1 MRKLNVYL
9 KYIPTE
15 PIMLGTLVETNDK
28 KFLFE
33 YDSKYLESGYNIS
46 PFKLSFTGGLQGNKD
61 NYPRESFGVFS
72 DSLPDGW
79 GVLLMDRFFRK
90 TNRNLR
96 DVTIIDRLAYI
107 GKRGMGAL
115 AYEPAENISHSES
128 DLLDLHE
135 LSENSMEI
143 LQGKPCEVLPA
154 MAGAG
159 GSPGGARPKIL
170 AGFDGKTL
178 ISGECE
184 LPDNFDHWIIKFRS
198 ENDFKDAGKIEYAY
212 AQMAKDA
219 GLNISDFRLFEDSH
233 GNSYFGTKRF
243 DRINGKNKRLHAHT
257 LSNLIHADFRI
268 PSLDYEILL
277 KVCSRLTGNYSD
289 VKMCFKLMIFN
300 ILAHNRDDHGKNF
313 SFLMDSTGNWSFAPV
328 YDLIFSYGPGGEH
341 SCTIAGEG
349 RNPIMKDIMKLAE
362 LADISPK
369 DVDDIV
375 NDVQCS
381 LGNWE
386 SLASSL
392 NIRKADIAQINKSLN
407 PILIP

>member
-1 MRKLNVYL
+1 MRKLNVFL
-9 KYIPTE
+9 KYTPAE
-15 PIMLGTLVETNDK
+15 PVMVGTLVETNDR

-33 YDSKYLESGYNIS
+33 YDSKYLESGHNIS
-46 PFKLSFTGGLQGNKD
+46 PFKLDFSAGLQENKD
-61 NYPRESFGVFS
+61 SYPREGFGVFN

-79 GVLLMDRFFRK
+79 GLLLMDRFFRK
-90 TNRNLR
+90 SSRNIR
-96 DVTIIDRLAYI
+96 EISIIDRLAYI
-107 GKRGMGAL
+107 GGRGMGAL
-115 AYEPAENISHSES
+115 AYEPAEKISSSGS
-128 DLLDLHE
+128 DLLNLHE
-135 LSENSMEI
+135 LAKNSLEI

-170 AGFDGKTL
+170 AGFNGETL

-184 LPDNFDHWIIKFRS
+184 LPDDFDHWIIKFRS

-219 GLNISDFRLFEDSH
+219 GLNISDFRLFEDTH
-233 GNSYFGTKRF
+233 GHSYFGTKRF
-243 DRINGKNKRLHAHT
+243 DRIDGGNRRLHTHT

-277 KVCSRLTGNYSD
+277 KVCSRLTGRYSD
-289 VKMCFKLMIFN
+289 VRMCFRLMIFN

-313 SFLMDSTGNWSFAPV
+313 SFLMDSKGSWSFAPV
-328 YDLIFSYGPGGEH
+328 YDLIFSHGPGGEH

-349 RNPIMKDIMKLAE
+349 RNPAMKDVMKLAA
-362 LADISPK
+362 LSDISSK
-369 DVDDIV
+369 DANSII
-375 NDVQCS
+375 NDVRDAIS
-381 LGNWE
+381 NWE

-392 NIRKADIAQINKSLN
+392 SIRKADIAQISQALYTST
-407 PILIP
+407 L

>member
-1 MRKLNVYL
+1 MRKLNVCL

-15 PIMLGTLVETNDK
+15 PVMVGTLVETNDK

-33 YDSKYLESGYNIS
+33 YDSKYLDSGYNIS
-46 PFKLSFTGGLQGNKD
+46 PFKLNFSGKLQENKD
-61 NYPRESFGVFS
+61 NYPKESFGVFN

-90 TNRNLR
+90 NNRNIR
-96 DVTIIDRLAYI
+96 DISIIDRLAYI
-107 GKRGMGAL
+107 GSRGMGAL

-135 LSENSMEI
+135 LSRNSMEI
-143 LQGKPCEVLPA
+143 LQGKPCDILPA
-154 MAGAG
+154 MAEAG

-198 ENDFKDAGKIEYAY
+198 ENDFKEAGKIEYAY
-212 AQMAKDA
+212 AKMAKDA

-233 GNSYFGTKRF
+233 GHSYFGTKRF
-243 DRINGKNKRLHAHT
+243 DRINGGNKRLHAHT

-277 KVCSRLTGNYSD
+277 KVCSRLTKSYSD
-289 VKMCFKLMIFN
+289 VKMCFRLMIFN
-300 ILAHNRDDHGKNF
+300 VLAHNRDDHGKNF
-313 SFLMDSTGNWSFAPV
+313 SFLMDNKGNWSFAPV
-328 YDLIFSYGPGGEH
+328 YDLIFSYGSGGEH

-349 RNPIMKDIMKLAE
+349 RNPTMKDIMKLAE
-362 LADISPK
+362 LSEISSK
-369 DVDDIV
+369 DVNDII
-375 NDVQCS
+375 NDVQGS
-381 LGNWE
+381 LSNWNN
-386 SLASSL
+386 LATSL
-392 NIRKADIAQINKSLN
+392 NIRKTDITQVSKSLYTSAFK
-407 PILIP
+407 

>member
-1 MRKLNVYL
+1 MRKLNVFL
-9 KYIPTE
+9 KYTPAE
-15 PIMLGTLVETNDK
+15 PVMVGTLVETNDR

-33 YDSKYLESGYNIS
+33 YDSKYLESGHNIS
-46 PFKLSFTGGLQGNKD
+46 PFKLDFSTGLQENKD
-61 NYPRESFGVFS
+61 SYPQEGFGVFN

-79 GVLLMDRFFRK
+79 GLLLMDRFFRK
-90 TNRNLR
+90 SSRNIR
-96 DVTIIDRLAYI
+96 EISIIDRLAYI
-107 GKRGMGAL
+107 GSRGMGAL
-115 AYEPAENISHSES
+115 AYEPAEKISSSGS
-128 DLLDLHE
+128 DLLNLHE
-135 LSENSMEI
+135 LSKNSLEI

-170 AGFDGKTL
+170 AGFNGETL

-184 LPDNFDHWIIKFRS
+184 LPDDFEHWIIKFRS

-219 GLNISDFRLFEDSH
+219 GLNISDFRLFEDTH
-233 GNSYFGTKRF
+233 GHSYFGTKRF
-243 DRINGKNKRLHAHT
+243 DRIDGGNRRFHTQT

-277 KVCSRLTGNYSD
+277 KVCSRLTGRYSD
-289 VKMCFKLMIFN
+289 VRMCFRLMIFN

-313 SFLMDSTGNWSFAPV
+313 SFLMDSKGNWSFAPV
-328 YDLIFSYGPGGEH
+328 YDLIFSHGPGGEH

-349 RNPIMKDIMKLAE
+349 RNPAMKDVMKLAA
-362 LADISPK
+362 LSDIPSK
-369 DVDDIV
+369 DANSII
-375 NDVQCS
+375 NDVRGALS
-381 LGNWE
+381 NWE

-392 NIRKADIAQINKSLN
+392 NIRKADIAQISQALCTST
-407 PILIP
+407 L

>member
-15 PIMLGTLVETNDK
+15 PIMVGTLVETNDK
-28 KFLFE
+28 KFFFE

-61 NYPRESFGVFS
+61 NYPRESFGVFN

-96 DVTIIDRLAYI
+96 NITIIDRLAYI
-107 GKRGMGAL
+107 GNRGMGAL
-115 AYEPAENISHSES
+115 TYEPADNISHSDS
-128 DLLDLHE
+128 DLLDLRE

-219 GLNISDFRLFEDSH
+219 GLNISGFRLFEDSH

-289 VKMCFKLMIFN
+289 VKICFKLMIFN

-313 SFLMDSTGNWSFAPV
+313 SFLMDNTGSWSFAPV

-349 RNPIMKDIMKLAE
+349 KNPTIKDIMKLAK
-362 LADISPK
+362 LADISQK

-392 NIRKADIAQINKSLN
+392 NIRKADIAQISKSLN
-407 PILIP
+407 PC